1 VTVLAV
7 LFAYFPYLVS
17 VYAAMFQSA
26 GASQSHSKPIASM
39 KIGIT
44 GKCRVAAYLQSTG
57 HYLVWVVSEDEGR
70 RLLKKCMLHALIK
83 LPPDFDNTLAKHSG
97 SNIELVFDTGY
108 SDAPALNEQ
117 LMGDLLS
124 FVKSV
129 QDERLR
135 QLGVKSAFDNAIFTL
150 QDTVLVAVG
159 AMTPRIR
166 APLISCMFLLVAI
179 LSGMTGQAVLALST
193 GETLLVA
200 PVKRMSLL
208 LAVLL
213 SSTLFICSILLVAV
227 PLALLVFLWN
237 PLPGVPPIVVAAP
250 LPSLVAAWLITFPL
264 ALLFGASSICIAL
277 FRQAN
282 SMRLLLLQSIVAQI
296 LILGIWNAPK
306 SAPIFAALIPLSNLA
321 GSISSVLAGDFNW
334 SFILLS
340 CLVSVLYSIPL
351 LYLSEKFIQSESI
364 FSSPEN
370 SL

>member
-1 VTVLAV
+1 MLAV

-17 VYAAMFQSA
+17 VYAGMFQSS
-26 GASQSHSKPIASM
+26 GASQSHSKPINNM
-39 KIGIT
+39 KVGVT
-44 GKCRVAAYLQSTG
+44 GKCRVAAYLESTG
-57 HYLVWVVSEDEGR
+57 HYTVSAVSADEGR
-70 RLLKKCMLHALIK
+70 SLLKKCILNALIK
-83 LPPDFDNTLAKHSG
+83 VPPDFDDTLAAHRG
-97 SNIELVFDTGY
+97 STIELVFDTGY

-117 LMGDLLS
+117 LMGDLLG
-124 FVKSV
+124 FIKSV
-129 QDERLR
+129 QDDRLK
-135 QLGVKSAFDNAIFTL
+135 QLGVKSAFHNATFTL
-150 QDTVLVAVG
+150 QDTVLVAAG

-166 APLISCMFLLVAI
+166 APLISCMFLLVAL

-200 PVKRMSLL
+200 PVQRMSLL

-282 SMRLLLLQSIVAQI
+282 SMRLLLLQSIAAQI
-296 LILGIWNAPK
+296 LILGIWSAPK

-321 GSISSVLAGDFNW
+321 GSVSSVLAGDFNW
-334 SFILLS
+334 PFVLLS
-340 CLVSVLYSIPL
+340 CLVSLFYSITL

-370 SL
+370 SV